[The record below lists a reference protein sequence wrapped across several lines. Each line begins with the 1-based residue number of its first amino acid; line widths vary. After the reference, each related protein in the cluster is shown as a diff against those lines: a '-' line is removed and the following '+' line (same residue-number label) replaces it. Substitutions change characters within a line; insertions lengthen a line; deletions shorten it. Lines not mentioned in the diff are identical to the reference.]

1 MRNAIITYAEGND
14 FVQTLDS
21 EIFLHN
27 LKKHKNFDKIVFT
40 RGLTDENLH
49 MLSVYFDKVIVCSN
63 PIHNNARDR
72 FMAYYNWMV
81 EHFDKYEY
89 VMHLDFRDIVIQKD
103 PFEFMQSHSD
113 KDVFVCSEGMK
124 IKDNKWNTMDM
135 AYYHTHLQFH
145 KDDFSDYYVI
155 NGGTIGGKIFP
166 LSQLFLL
173 LWTNSNRLSRSNTDQ
188 ATLNYLYPY
197 FKMNPK
203 IMVCHPYEDTF
214 CATGEGI
221 KYGNV
226 LVKYD
231 GTEVCNQSDEKY
243 SIFHQWDRTEIAEKI
258 RDKQAR
264 TLCFSISTL

>member
-27 LKKHKNFDKIVFT
+27 LKKHKNFEKIVFT
-40 RGLTDENLH
+40 KGLSQANLS
-49 MLSVYFDKVIVCSN
+49 MLSRYFDKVIVCT
-63 PIHNNARDR
+63 NNIFVSARDR
-72 FMAYYNWMV
+72 FMAYYNWML
-81 EHFDKYEY
+81 ENYENYDY

-103 PFEFMQSHSD
+103 PFEFMKSNPE
-113 KDVFVCSEGMK
+113 KEIFVVSEGMK
-124 IKDNKWNTMDM
+124 IKDNFWNNNDM
-135 AYYHTHLQFH
+135 TYYHTHLQFH
-145 KDDFSDYYVI
+145 KDNFSDYYVL

-197 FKMNPK
+197 FKSNPK

-221 KYGNV
+221 KYGDV
-226 LVKYD
+226 IVSYD
-231 GTEVCNQSDEKY
+231 GGEVCNQNGEKY
-243 SIFHQWDRTEIAEKI
+243 FIFHQWDRTEIADSI
-258 RDKQAR
+258 RKKQAN
-264 TLCFSISTL
+264 TLSFVV